1 MRPQLLNKETIVSEL
16 EKIPGWE
23 IKTDKLYRQI
33 KFKNFKT
40 AFGFMTMVALEA
52 ETLDH
57 HPDWSNVYNMVT
69 ITLNTHDQC
78 GLTVLDFKL
87 ANAINKILENGF

>member
-1 MRPQLLNKETIVSEL
+1 MRPSALTKETIASEL
-16 EKIPGWE
+16 EKISGWE
-23 IKTDKLYRQI
+23 IKADKLYRQI
-33 KFKNFKT
+33 KFKSFKA

-57 HPDWSNVYNMVT
+57 HPDWSNVYNTVT
-69 ITLNTHDQC
+69 ITLTTHDQG